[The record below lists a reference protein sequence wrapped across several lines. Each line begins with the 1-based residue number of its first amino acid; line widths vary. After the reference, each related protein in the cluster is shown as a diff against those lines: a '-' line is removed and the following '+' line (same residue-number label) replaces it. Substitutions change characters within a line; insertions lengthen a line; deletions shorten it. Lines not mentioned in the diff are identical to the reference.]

1 MKSIL
6 VRMVFVL
13 AITQTIAQILDSF
26 FWDDDIDDEQ
36 EFLFDDDENSTSL
49 LNLVHMSST
58 ELKLEKELL
67 EESSEMIVD
76 EVSNLMS
83 EDSSSTEEED
93 YLNQIIADHTIQ
105 LYNVLSQIKH
115 SQEPR
120 GGERRFNFKDIFI
133 WSNVSNERIKDIL
146 EDYYKGS

>member
-6 VRMVFVL
+6 VKVVFVL

-26 FWDDDIDDEQ
+26 FWDDEFDDEQ

-67 EESSEMIVD
+67 EESSGVIVD
-76 EVSNLMS
+76 EVNYLMS
-83 EDSSSTEEED
+83 EDSSSTEVED
-93 YLNQIIADHTIQ
+93 YLNQIISDHTIQ
-105 LYNVLSQIKH
+105 LYNVLSQINH
-115 SQEPR
+115 SQEP
-120 GGERRFNFKDIFI
+120 GEGERRLNFKDIFI
-133 WSNVSNERIKDIL
+133 WSNVSNERIKEIL
-146 EDYYKGS
+146 EDYYKDS